1 MKTNLKNKKPTRD
14 ISTDCGVLR
23 KTLNPSLPGRKIA
36 RKGFLDMMTPE
47 TSQKR
52 RVAVSHMGKRNERLL

>member
-23 KTLNPSLPGRKIA
+23 KTLNPSLRGRKIA

-47 TSQKR
+47 TSQK
-52 RVAVSHMGKRNERLL
+52 